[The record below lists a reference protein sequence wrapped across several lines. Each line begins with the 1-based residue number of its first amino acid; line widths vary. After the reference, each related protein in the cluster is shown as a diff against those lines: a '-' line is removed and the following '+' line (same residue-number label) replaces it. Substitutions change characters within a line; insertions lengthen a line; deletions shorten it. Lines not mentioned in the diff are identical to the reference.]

1 MAVIVENPDGP
12 VFLGVSP
19 DNPYKHIP
27 SEEDGGDT
35 ERVAFGTTVFLI
47 PTRYVDF
54 ALQLEKHSYNVRI
67 FSVLDFFMNLF
78 NFIVT
83 GYVASMLIS
92 FISLM
97 GYYGALKYD
106 RTRLV
111 GYMFYQILMT
121 IGRYAFL
128 VNALVTHQYNEITYF
143 VLPVMALVQ
152 TYITWYVI
160 RFYKMLPNFGTRYT
174 QVE

>member
-1 MAVIVENPDGP
+1 MAVVVENPDGP

-19 DNPYKHIP
+19 DNPYKQIP
-27 SEEDGGDT
+27 SEEEG
-35 ERVAFGTTVFLI
+35 EEKEPVAFGTTVFLI
-47 PTRYVDF
+47 PNRYVQS
-54 ALQLEKHSYNVRI
+54 ALDLEKHSYNVRF
-67 FSVLDFFMNLF
+67 FSILDLFMNLF

-83 GYVASMLIS
+83 GYIASMLIS

-106 RTRLV
+106 RTRLI
-111 GYMFYQILMT
+111 GYMLYQVLLT
-121 IGRYAFL
+121 LGRYAFL
-128 VNALVTHQYNEITYF
+128 MNALVTHQYNEITYF
-143 VLPVMALVQ
+143 VLPMMALVQ